1 MERTMQFP
9 FSTGVFRSLSAAFVV
24 LAVGCAALIFELR
37 GDEPSPT
44 AVPYPA
50 GYREWIHIKSG
61 ILGAEFPTESER
73 GIHHVY
79 ANRTALSGFESGTF
93 EDGSVVV
100 YDLVSLS
107 EKGPIG
113 TEGPRRRIDV
123 MVKDSK
129 LYAATGG
136 WGFGRFMADDHE
148 HDVMTPDLHQACFQC
163 HEKQKAKGFIFSEFR
178 K

>member
-1 MERTMQFP
+1 MEREMSFP
-9 FSTGVFRSLSAAFVV
+9 FSPPIFKSLSAAFV
-24 LAVGCAALIFELR
+24 LLLVGCAALIFELR
-37 GDEPSPT
+37 ADQPSQALVSYPT
-44 AVPYPA
+44 
-50 GYREWIHIKSG
+50 GYRQWVHIKSG
-61 ILGAEFPTESER
+61 ILGAEFPMETER

-79 ANRTALSGFESGTF
+79 ANPTALPGFESGTF
-93 EDGSVVV
+93 EDGSIVV

-136 WGFGRFMADDHE
+136 WGFGRFMGDDHE
-148 HDVMTPDLHQACFQC
+148 HDVMTPELDKACFQC
-163 HEKQKAKGFIFSEFR
+163 HEKQKAKGFIFSEFHR
-178 K
+178 

>member
-1 MERTMQFP
+1 MSR
-9 FSTGVFRSLSAAFVV
+9 RKLK
-24 LAVGCAALIFELR
+24 L
-37 GDEPSPT
+37 PT
-44 AVPYPA
+44 RRATAQWV
-50 GYREWIHIKSG
+50 HVKSG
-61 ILGAEFPTESER
+61 VIGSEFPMEPER

-79 ANRTALSGFESGTF
+79 ANRAALAGFESGSF

-107 EKGPIG
+107 EKGGVG

-136 WGFGRFMADDHE
+136 WRFGRFMADDHE
-148 HDVMTPDLHQACFQC
+148 HNVMTPDLHKVCVQC
-163 HEKQKAKGFIFSEFR
+163 HEKQKAHGFVFSDFR
-178 K
+178 HVVLGW